1 MLSKHFAVLGSTGV
15 GKSTSVS
22 LLLNEILQARPNLR
36 VFLLDVHNEYGRC
49 FGDRALVLN
58 PRNLKLPFWLFN
70 FEEIVDV
77 LFGGRP
83 GVPEELDVLAEII
96 PMAKGIYTQYQN
108 SDRIGLKRMDP
119 KSGGYTV
126 DTPVPYRL
134 VDLISLIDERM
145 GKLENR
151 SSRIIYHKLISRIET
166 VRNDPRYTF
175 MFDNANVGGDT
186 MAEVISHLF
195 RLPANGR
202 PMTIMQL
209 AGFPAEV
216 VNSVVSVLCRMA
228 FDFGLWS
235 DGVSPLLFVC
245 EEAHRYA
252 AADRNIGFGPT
263 RKAVSRI
270 AKEGRKY
277 GVFLGLV
284 TQRPAELDATI
295 ISQCNTLFAMR
306 LANDRDQALLR
317 SAVSDA
323 AANLLSFVPSLG
335 TREVLAFG
343 EGVALPTRLRFKEV
357 PVHQLPRSEATIAT
371 APSVTAGHDMHF
383 VSRRAGPLARRHLAS
398 RRAQRSRHHTTGP
411 PRAHDA
417 GGSADAAA
425 VDGARSRSLLAAE
438 EAAALRALAFAH
450 FLRVNRYPLRS
461 KALYGSGTAASRG
474 REPGRSLHD
483 ASLLAKRFPTPAL
496 DKLPDDI
503 RTRILAV
510 QEKSGF
516 VPNVFLTLAYRP
528 DEFRAF
534 FAYHDALMEKDSGLT
549 KAEREMIVVAT
560 SQRQPVP
567 LLRDRAWRDPAHP
580 GEESADRRPDRRQLP
595 QGGHHAAAARHARL
609 RHEGEPRGQRG
620 IGGGFCRGRRPRLY
634 RRRHLGHHRDL
645 RLLCVVEPV
654 GQRHRDASQRRILH
668 DGTAAEIGRSHLAR
682 KRSNRRSPVRTSR
695 ADRPRPCLSQTPG
708 LSPSPWRNC
717 PPRSCAAASS
727 AKNPP
732 TGIR

>member
-1 MLSKHFAVLGSTGV
+1 MTSLGRVISVRGSLARVGLLASGQMPASELRATVGRFISIRCAATTTIVAMITEVTCEHQLSSDEYMATASVDLLGEISGGERPKFQRGVTNYPTIGDAVDLITAQDLRTVYAPSGSDQINVGNLQQDRSVIAYVDVEEMLSKHFAVLGSTGV

-22 LLLNEILQARPNLR
+22 LLLNEILKARPNLR

-83 GVPEELDVLAEII
+83 GVPEELDILAEII

-108 SDRIGLKRMDP
+108 SDRLGLKRADP

-151 SSRIIYHKLISRIET
+151 SSRIIYHKLMSRIET
-166 VRNDPRYTF
+166 VRNDPRYAF

-186 MAEVISHLF
+186 MAEVVSHLF

-216 VNSVVSVLCRMA
+216 VDSVVSVLCRMA

-252 AADRNIGFGPT
+252 SADRNIGFGPT

-357 PVHQLPRSEATIAT
+357 PVHQLPRSEATIASV
-371 APSVTAGHDMHF
+371 PSVAAGHDMHF
-383 VSRRAGPLARRHLAS
+383 VSAVLDRWRGATSNRDAPNDPGVGERPAARVMTPVEAPMLQPSMGLDPDRF
-398 RRAQRSRHHTTGP
+398 
-411 PRAHDA
+411 
-417 GGSADAAA
+417 
-425 VDGARSRSLLAAE
+425 SLLKK
-438 EAAALRALAFAH
+438 
-450 FLRVNRYPLRS
+450 PLR
-461 KALYGSGTAASRG
+461 
-474 REPGRSLHD
+474 
-483 ASLLAKRFPTPAL
+483 
-496 DKLPDDI
+496 
-503 RTRILAV
+503 
-510 QEKSGF
+510 
-516 VPNVFLTLAYRP
+516 
-528 DEFRAF
+528 
-534 FAYHDALMEKDSGLT
+534 
-549 KAEREMIVVAT
+549 
-560 SQRQPVP
+560 
-567 LLRDRAWRDPAHP
+567 
-580 GEESADRRPDRRQLP
+580 
-595 QGGHHAAAARHARL
+595 
-609 RHEGEPRGQRG
+609 
-620 IGGGFCRGRRPRLY
+620 
-634 RRRHLGHHRDL
+634 
-645 RLLCVVEPV
+645 
-654 GQRHRDASQRRILH
+654 
-668 DGTAAEIGRSHLAR
+668 
-682 KRSNRRSPVRTSR
+682 
-695 ADRPRPCLSQTPG
+695 
-708 LSPSPWRNC
+708 
-717 PPRSCAAASS
+717 
-727 AKNPP
+727 
-732 TGIR
+732 

>member
-1 MLSKHFAVLGSTGV
+1 MPARPQFKRSNTVTSFGRVISVRGSLARVGLLAAGPMPVTEARATVGRFISIRCATATTIIAMITEVSCENQSSSDGYMATASVDLLGEISGGDRPKFQRGVTNYPTIGDAVEVVTAEDLRTVYAPSGSDQINIGTLQQDKSVIAYVDVEEMLSKHFAVLGSTGV

-49 FGDRALVLN
+49 FGDRAMVLN

-83 GVPEELDVLAEII
+83 GVPDELDVLAEII

-108 SDRIGLKRMDP
+108 SDRLGLKRMDP

-134 VDLISLIDERM
+134 SDLISLIDERM

-151 SSRIIYHKLISRIET
+151 SSRITYHKLISRIET

-175 MFDNANVGGDT
+175 MFDGANVGGDT

-216 VNSVVSVLCRMA
+216 VDSVVSVLCRMA

-357 PVHQLPRSEATIAT
+357 PVHQLPRSEATIAS

-383 VSRRAGPLARRHLAS
+383 VAAVLERWRGATSNRDTPSEAS
-398 RRAQRSRHHTTGP
+398 
-411 PRAHDA
+411 A
-417 GGSADAAA
+417 GGDRAASARTMTPVEAPMLQPSMGLDP
-425 VDGARSRSLLAAE
+425 DRFSLLKK
-438 EAAALRALAFAH
+438 
-450 FLRVNRYPLRS
+450 PLR
-461 KALYGSGTAASRG
+461 
-474 REPGRSLHD
+474 
-483 ASLLAKRFPTPAL
+483 
-496 DKLPDDI
+496 
-503 RTRILAV
+503 
-510 QEKSGF
+510 
-516 VPNVFLTLAYRP
+516 
-528 DEFRAF
+528 
-534 FAYHDALMEKDSGLT
+534 
-549 KAEREMIVVAT
+549 
-560 SQRQPVP
+560 
-567 LLRDRAWRDPAHP
+567 
-580 GEESADRRPDRRQLP
+580 
-595 QGGHHAAAARHARL
+595 
-609 RHEGEPRGQRG
+609 
-620 IGGGFCRGRRPRLY
+620 
-634 RRRHLGHHRDL
+634 
-645 RLLCVVEPV
+645 
-654 GQRHRDASQRRILH
+654 
-668 DGTAAEIGRSHLAR
+668 
-682 KRSNRRSPVRTSR
+682 
-695 ADRPRPCLSQTPG
+695 
-708 LSPSPWRNC
+708 
-717 PPRSCAAASS
+717 
-727 AKNPP
+727 
-732 TGIR
+732 